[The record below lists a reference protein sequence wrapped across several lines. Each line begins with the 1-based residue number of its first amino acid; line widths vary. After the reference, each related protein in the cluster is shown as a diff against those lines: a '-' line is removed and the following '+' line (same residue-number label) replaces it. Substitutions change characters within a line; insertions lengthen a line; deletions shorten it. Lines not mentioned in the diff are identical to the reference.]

1 MGGQENAMGFQHGNK
16 SILTCPTS
24 GLSGA
29 NINVSEMAISSVSM
43 AKPSSDVAN
52 NPFLASSAWDPL
64 VSLSQAQTF
73 GGSSMV
79 SHTEFANANSSYP
92 LVLENQGISSTSHL
106 VQYMSESNL
115 GGMVPKVHSYQS
127 GGFSEMVGG
136 ASFGQHGSGDM
147 ANTGYPTH
155 YNQIKEAITNG
166 EQSQVED
173 SIPED
178 EAPGSAPSGNRRK
191 RGLDHN
197 STFSPNKNAESDA
210 VRDSPGK
217 TSDGPKEHEKK
228 LKVEQNNGADMRGK
242 QSVKQ
247 AKDNNSQS
255 GEAPKDNFIHVRA
268 RRGQATNSHSLAE
281 RVRREKISERMRLL
295 QELVPG
301 CNKITGKAV
310 MLDEI
315 INYVQSLQ
323 QQVEFLSMK
332 LATVNPELNF
342 DVDRILSKDILQSRI
357 GHGIG
362 AYGPGINSSHTF
374 PNGSFH
380 GTLAGMP
387 STSSQFPPLPQNV
400 LDHEFQSFYGIG
412 YDSNAALDN
421 LGPNGNNGQSPI
433 STLVVLFTHSP
444 ISSV

>member
-1 MGGQENAMGFQHGNK
+1 MGSGQENAMGFQHGNE
-16 SILTCPTS
+16 SILTCPSS
-24 GLSGA
+24 GLSA
-29 NINVSEMAISSVSM
+29 NVSEMDISSVSM
-43 AKPSSDVAN
+43 VKPSSDVA

-73 GGSSMV
+73 GGSSSIV
-79 SHTEFANANSSYP
+79 SHSEFANANSSYP
-92 LVLENQGISSTSHL
+92 LVLENQGMSSNSHL

-115 GGMVPKVHSYQS
+115 AGMVPKVLPSYGS
-127 GGFSEMVGG
+127 GSFSEMVG
-136 ASFGQHGSGDM
+136 SFGQPGSGDI
-147 ANTGYPTH
+147 ADTGYRSH
-155 YNQIKEAITNG
+155 YNPSKDIGIERATIHG
-166 EQSQVED
+166 EQSQIED
-173 SIPED
+173 STLE
-178 EAPGSAPSGNRRK
+178 EGAPGSAPSGLRRK

-197 STFSPNKNAESDA
+197 STFSPNKNAESDLLK
-210 VRDSPGK
+210 DSPMK
-217 TSDGPKEHEKK
+217 SSDGAKEHEKK
-228 LKVEQNNGADMRGK
+228 PKVEHNTSADLRG
-242 QSVKQ
+242 KQ
-247 AKDNNSQS
+247 AKDISLS

-342 DVDRILSKDILQSRI
+342 DVERILSKDILQSRI

-362 AYGPGINSSHTF
+362 GYGPNISSSHPF
-374 PNGSFH
+374 NNGSFQ
-380 GTLAGMP
+380 GTMAGMP
-387 STSSQFPPLPQNV
+387 STSTQFPPLPQTV
-400 LDHEFQSFYGIG
+400 LDHEFQSFYGMG
-412 YDSNAALDN
+412 YDSNTALDN
-421 LGPNGNNGQSPI
+421 LGPNGRLK
-433 STLVVLFTHSP
+433 TEL
-444 ISSV
+444 

>member
-1 MGGQENAMGFQHGNK
+1 MGFQHGNK
-16 SILTCPTS
+16 TILTCPTS

-29 NINVSEMAISSVSM
+29 NVNVSEMAISSVSM

-64 VSLSQAQTF
+64 VSLNQAQTF

-92 LVLENQGISSTSHL
+92 LVLENQGISSASHL

-421 LGPNGNNGQSPI
+421 LGPNGRLK
-433 STLVVLFTHSP
+433 TEL
-444 ISSV
+444 